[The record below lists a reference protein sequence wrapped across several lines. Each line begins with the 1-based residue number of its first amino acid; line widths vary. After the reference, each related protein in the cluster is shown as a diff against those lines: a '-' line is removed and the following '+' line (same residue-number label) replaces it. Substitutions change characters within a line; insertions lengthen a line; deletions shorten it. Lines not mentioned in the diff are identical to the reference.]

1 MKWVD
6 EVWGTVTEQE
16 LKKLYNVM
24 KILGKK
30 EICTEIKNA
39 LDKKIFWVRE
49 KNNLQIMR
57 EKKGMTVNELARLT
71 RIPSSIIDKYESG
84 QSNLYNAKFCTVIVL
99 ALALDC
105 DVWEIVEMQKIQKKK
120 INSSLAV

>member
-6 EVWGTVTEQE
+6 EIWGTVTEQE

-57 EKKGMTVNELARLT
+57 EKKGMTVNELANLT
-71 RIPSSIIDKYESG
+71 RIPSSIIDKDESG

-99 ALALDC
+99 ALALNC

>member
-6 EVWGTVTEQE
+6 EIWGTVTEQE

-57 EKKGMTVNELARLT
+57 EKKGMTVNELANLT

-99 ALALDC
+99 ALALNC